1 MLHDEE
7 FFYFFFISFY
17 TLWIVFFLLHLSFF
31 SILSFGIFHDFD
43 TDVYIKVG
51 NYILHF
57 LELSKNS
64 NLLKN
69 SSEMLKHFRLA
80 SLMYI
85 LYFDLTKSMPLI
97 SNKQHNT
104 VFIDQRLIR
113 S

>member
-1 MLHDEE
+1 MTKSIYIIIGYMLHDEE

-31 SILSFGIFHDFD
+31 STLSFGIFHDFD

-57 LELSKNS
+57 LELSKNN

-80 SLMYI
+80 SLMYMYVYTQMI
-85 LYFDLTKSMPLI
+85 CPSLLGMR
-97 SNKQHNT
+97 N
-104 VFIDQRLIR
+104 
-113 S
+113 